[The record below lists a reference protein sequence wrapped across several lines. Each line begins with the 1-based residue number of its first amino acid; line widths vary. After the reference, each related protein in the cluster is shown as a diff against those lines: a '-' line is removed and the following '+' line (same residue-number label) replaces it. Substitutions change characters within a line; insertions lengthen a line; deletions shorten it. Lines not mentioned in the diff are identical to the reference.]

1 MRRALVALIVVGST
15 ACGDAEGPPQ
25 LPPGPDVNAI
35 PAGKGWGCFRD
46 SVADMSLCYRPA
58 ECETF
63 RRRIRDEYDRRGL
76 SYSISPCTERPGA
89 ACLTMKPATQP
100 AVGSLCF
107 EFVSECEELRTY
119 YASNTTDYSQVS
131 GRCGTYP

>member
-1 MRRALVALIVVGST
+1 MEAMRLAVLCTVIVT
-15 ACGDAEGPPQ
+15 ACAGEGPEPRKS
-25 LPPGPDVNAI
+25 GPDVSAL

-46 SVADMSLCYRPA
+46 SVAEISLCYRPA

-63 RRRIRDEYDRRGL
+63 RRRLRDEYDRRAL

-100 AVGSLCF
+100 ALGALCF
-107 EFVSECEELRTY
+107 ELVSECEESRAY
-119 YASNTTDYSQVS
+119 YAAHPADYSQVS
-131 GRCGTYP
+131 ERCGTYP